1 MFSWMK
7 KKQNTE
13 NPTSIKRSKS
23 PRLSFSPNVKPL
35 PTHFADE
42 VITLEMKLQSSGDL
56 DTLKQLL
63 ELYTVTLT

>member
-1 MFSWMK
+1 
-7 KKQNTE
+7 
-13 NPTSIKRSKS
+13 
-23 PRLSFSPNVKPL
+23 VKPL
-35 PTHFADE
+35 PTNFADE